1 MTSTDLM
8 FASGLC
14 LVECNSNDTIRS
26 AVCFLIPVGFWSSV
40 RGAAARVSAGAMVPA
55 EGSSLAR

>member
-14 LVECNSNDTIRS
+14 LFECNSNNTIRS
-26 AVCFLIPVGFWSSV
+26 AVRLVIPVGFWSSM
-40 RGAAARVSAGAMVPA
+40 RGAAARVSAGAIVPA
-55 EGSSLAR
+55 EGS